1 MVNASFVFFQQE
13 FIELH
18 ARHCAGT
25 TKMNKIVLV
34 PSELPGQLGS
44 GEGWKD
50 IYFYIHNALYSGQ
63 LVVETLNLLIE
74 ECAIIRVCTQERT
87 VLLLGQKKKMKV
99 DRRAFGQKE
108 QRGQELR
115 VMGKRDEVLGT
126 AGSLVVTD

>member
-13 FIELH
+13 FIEFLLH

-34 PSELPGQLGS
+34 PSELPGQLES

-50 IYFYIHNALYSGQ
+50 IYFYILNALYSGQ
-63 LVVETLNLLIE
+63 VVVETLNLLIE
-74 ECAIIRVCTQERT
+74 ECAVIGVCTQERT

-99 DRRAFGQKE
+99 DRQK
-108 QRGQELR
+108 G
-115 VMGKRDEVLGT
+115 VWTKGT
-126 AGSLVVTD
+126 AWAGAQSRGKT